1 MSREVRRHFRLP
13 SWRVLL
19 ISLIG
24 LGGAVFFGVVSW
36 IFNGQ
41 PSTQPFNGWV
51 LVLEPAGADLSS
63 DRVALILTPAVPG
76 APGGHPEL
84 GYTVVVCGSRPFHGA
99 LLIGGDAQLSG
110 LHVPGPLASDATQ
123 AVVSSTP
130 ELVIGD
136 EGTGNVL
143 DLGAAQVVTLN
154 LATIEPCVASSPS
167 DEVFGSAILLAGNA
181 GAAIQRHWTF
191 AWWSAPRQSE
201 AWPLLGRFPGSS
213 ASDLGMFTGIRGISG
228 SWIRPVQS
236 RFEVHVGSLTAK
248 TSVDVAV
255 PASTDPTGLGWA
267 MTAPFQATA
276 RLTDSDATSRWQQL
290 LVAAS
295 IALGLGGGLLTN
307 QLFEWGR
314 TRSRAHP
321 AQEASDPPRCE
332 QPDKPS
338 IAEAPSA
345 SDPSRSTSLSQIL
358 AGAAIGAVFAWIMR
372 APRRKSRARRR

>member
-1 MSREVRRHFRLP
+1 MRHGVRRSGRGP
-13 SWRVLL
+13 SWRGLL
-19 ISLIG
+19 ISFIG
-24 LGGAVFFGVVSW
+24 LGSVVIFGVVSW

-41 PSTQPFNGWV
+41 PSTQPFNGWA
-51 LVLEPAGADLSS
+51 LVLEPAGADVSS

-84 GYTVVVCGSRPFHGA
+84 GYTVVACGSRPFHGD

-123 AVVSSTP
+123 ATVSSTAD
-130 ELVIGD
+130 LVIGD
-136 EGTGNVL
+136 EGTGHVL

-154 LATIEPCVASSPS
+154 LATVEPCVTSSPS
-167 DEVFGSAILLAGNA
+167 DGVFGSAIQLAGNA

-201 AWPLLGRFPGSS
+201 AWPLLGSFPGSS
-213 ASDLGMFTGIRGISG
+213 TNDLGTFTGIRGIAG

-236 RFEVHVGSLTAK
+236 RFEVHVGGLTAK

-276 RLTDSDATSRWQQL
+276 RLTDSDAISRWQQL

-321 AQEASDPPRCE
+321 ALEAGDPPSPE
-332 QPDKPS
+332 QPDKRS
-338 IAEAPSA
+338 IATAISA
-345 SDPSRSTSLSQIL
+345 SEPSRSTPLSQIL
-358 AGAAIGAVFAWIMR
+358 AGAAVGVAIAWIMQ
-372 APRRKSRARRR
+372 APIRKSRARRR